1 MLRSG
6 RTALPAPL
14 LLAAALALSPVAAR
28 ADSVQNILENADR
41 EEKFHD
47 FDANRT
53 GGGGLLDVANPSS
66 LIRNVQSMRR
76 RANATNPESALDAAL
91 EAFYQPAEPEAE
103 AEAEAPI
110 VTPAVASQAD
120 DAADTADTPDG
131 SGDSSCTPDS
141 NAAEDEACG
150 GSDSDDS
157 TDTGQTVAEEGN
169 ES

>member
-14 LLAAALALSPVAAR
+14 LLAAALALNPVAAR

-41 EEKFHD
+41 EEQFHD

-53 GGGGLLDVANPSS
+53 GGSGLLDVANPSS

-91 EAFYQPAEPEAE
+91 EAFYEPAEPEAE
-103 AEAEAPI
+103 AEAPI
-110 VTPAVASQAD
+110 IIPTVASQAD
-120 DAADTADTPDG
+120 DGAGTTDGASGDG
-131 SGDSSCTPDS
+131 SDGSCTPAS

-150 GSDSDDS
+150 VSAS
-157 TDTGQTVAEEGN
+157 TDTNQTVAEEGN
-169 ES
+169 EP

>member
-14 LLAAALALSPVAAR
+14 LLAAALALNPVAAR

-103 AEAEAPI
+103 A
-110 VTPAVASQAD
+110 D
-120 DAADTADTPDG
+120 DAADTADAADG
-131 SGDSSCTPDS
+131 NGDNSCTPAS
-141 NAAEDEACG
+141 NAAEDEACA

>member
-6 RTALPAPL
+6 WRALPAPL
-14 LLAAALALSPVAAR
+14 LLAAALALNPVTTR
-28 ADSVQNILENADR
+28 ADSVQTILENADR
-41 EEKFHD
+41 EDQFHD

-53 GGGGLLDVANPSS
+53 RGGGLLDVANPSS
-66 LIRNVQSMRR
+66 LIRNVQNMRT

-103 AEAEAPI
+103 AEAEAEESVI
-110 VTPAVASQAD
+110 
-120 DAADTADTPDG
+120 DG
-131 SGDSSCTPDS
+131 DGSCTPAS

-157 TDTGQTVAEEGN
+157 TDTDQTVAEEGN
-169 ES
+169 EP

>member
-6 RTALPAPL
+6 WRALPAPL
-14 LLAAALALSPVAAR
+14 LLAAALALNPVTTR
-28 ADSVQNILENADR
+28 ADSVQTILENADR
-41 EEKFHD
+41 EDQFHD

-53 GGGGLLDVANPSS
+53 RGGGLLDVANPSS

-91 EAFYQPAEPEAE
+91 EAFYQPAEPEPEPE

-110 VTPAVASQAD
+110 ITPTVASQAD
-120 DAADTADTPDG
+120 DGADATDG
-131 SGDSSCTPDS
+131 TCTPAS

-150 GSDSDDS
+150 GSDS
-157 TDTGQTVAEEGN
+157 TDTNQTVAKEGN
-169 ES
+169 EP